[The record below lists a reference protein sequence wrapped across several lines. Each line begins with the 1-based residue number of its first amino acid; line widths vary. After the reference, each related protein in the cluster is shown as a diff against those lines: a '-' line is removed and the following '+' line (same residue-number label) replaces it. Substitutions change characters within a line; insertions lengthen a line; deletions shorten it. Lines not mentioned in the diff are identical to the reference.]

1 LLALAMAWAAFT
13 ATLGHG
19 TIAPVFAML
28 VPAAAALVAARLVGR
43 LSPYAVP
50 ALIVAV
56 AVVIIAP
63 SPRDVLNALPRG
75 GPFGFSSITGAF
87 YLQCAIAGFMVA
99 MAPWWP
105 ARIVGVAS
113 GVGLG
118 LVPFVTQT
126 QASVFVLPLIAA
138 AAAVGIGRQDR
149 IRPIVATC
157 LIVVAVGV
165 GSAAI
170 LGVLNPHGTSG
181 AFNRAIDATVTARR
195 ISFWH
200 DAVTLLAR
208 HPLTGIGP
216 GRFADESATVRRD
229 PDEPWAHNEFLQ
241 AGAEQGVIGMALLIL
256 LFGWGFIRLLHAQS
270 PRGIVVLGAVAL
282 AALGIHACIEYVLQR
297 PVVPVVAAA
306 LLGTAI
312 GPFGWRARHVASDIG
327 S

>member
-1 LLALAMAWAAFT
+1 MAWAAFT
-13 ATLGHG
+13 AVLGKG
-19 TIAPVFAML
+19 TIAPVFATL
-28 VPAAAALVAARLVGR
+28 GSVGAALIAARAVGR

-56 AVVIIAP
+56 AVVIVARAP
-63 SPRDVLNALPRG
+63 DDVLNALPRG

-99 MAPWWP
+99 MAPWWA
-105 ARIVGVAS
+105 ARIVGVAC

-126 QASVFVLPLIAA
+126 QASVIVLPLIAA
-138 AAAVGIGRQDR
+138 AAAVGMGRRDG
-149 IRPIVATC
+149 IRPVVTICA
-157 LIVVAVGV
+157 IVVALGI
-165 GSAAI
+165 SAAAI
-170 LGVLNPHGTSG
+170 LGTLNPHGSG
-181 AFNRAIDATVTARR
+181 GALNRAVDATVTERR

-216 GRFADESATVRRD
+216 GRFAEESATVRHD

-241 AGAEQGVIGMALLIL
+241 AGAEQGVIGMALLVA
-256 LFGWGFIRLLHAQS
+256 LFGWGFVRLVHAES
-270 PRGIVVLGAVAL
+270 APGLVVLGAVAL

-297 PVVPVVAAA
+297 PAVPVVAAA

-312 GPFGWRARHVASDIG
+312 GPFGWRGTHGASDPG